1 MDSFTSV
8 GQTHYNIF
16 PAKMASGRE
25 NVLSKPHASML
36 HAFCAY
42 PVSDA
47 FLDLKD
53 DAPAD
58 SLTLLA

>member
-1 MDSFTSV
+1 
-8 GQTHYNIF
+8 
-16 PAKMASGRE
+16 MAASRE

-42 PVSDA
+42 LVSDA